1 MVKLLGIVFENCFSC
16 RCREGGVSRET
27 LFFESYSAAGKC
39 GSASQG
45 IDMHDYFLGVRKDKL
60 DSIFFLIFLLLS

>member
-1 MVKLLGIVFENCFSC
+1 MLFDVS
-16 RCREGGVSRET
+16 RETRRFYNNPFVSRET

-45 IDMHDYFLGVRKDKL
+45 INMHDYFLGVKKSKTD
-60 DSIFFLIFLLLS
+60 DVFFLIFRLLS